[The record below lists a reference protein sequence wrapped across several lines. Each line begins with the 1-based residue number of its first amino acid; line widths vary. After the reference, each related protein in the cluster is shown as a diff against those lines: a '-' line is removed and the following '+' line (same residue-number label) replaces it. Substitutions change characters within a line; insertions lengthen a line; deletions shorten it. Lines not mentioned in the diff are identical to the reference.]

1 MTEVNTLDTEDQNT
15 NTTDEQVTTD
25 TTTTVEDTA
34 VTESNTDID
43 VDAMSDE
50 EFMAFMDSTPST
62 TTSTPKDTTTT
73 TTTKQDTT
81 TDEVVADTKT
91 EETTKVEQTPVTKVK
106 EDKKVVE
113 DTTSVTTIVPED
125 YAAIFKPFK
134 ANGKEITPK
143 TVDDV
148 ISLMQMGANYTKKM
162 QAMVP
167 LKRTVETLNK
177 ADIKE
182 EDLNFLIDVHKGDKE
197 AIKKL
202 LEKHKVDP
210 LELDMETTN
219 YVPKNNM
226 ISEEDIEYLSTLE
239 DIQSS
244 VPKISEIISTKW
256 DAESKQILLKD
267 PKALIGLHQE
277 IELGRFDEI
286 QAQLE
291 VDRTFGRYKGVS
303 DFQAYIDIVNKK
315 VATQVSKPTVTPTVS
330 DAVSTPTTKPKTQHD
345 KSKAAPAKGTAT
357 SQGSAI
363 TTKDLINTSDE
374 EFLKLM
380 ARGLA

>member
-25 TTTTVEDTA
+25 TTTAVEDTT

-62 TTSTPKDTTTT
+62 TTSTPKDTTTTT

-113 DTTSVTTIVPED
+113 DTTSVTTIVPEN
-125 YAAIFKPFK
+125 YADIFKPFK

-182 EDLNFLIDVHKGDKE
+182 EDLNFLLKRGITE
-197 AIKKL
+197 PL
-202 LEKHKVDP
+202 DP
-210 LELDMETTN
+210 
-219 YVPKNNM
+219 
-226 ISEEDIEYLSTLE
+226 STL
-239 DIQSS
+239 
-244 VPKISEIISTKW
+244 PN
-256 DAESKQILLKD
+256 
-267 PKALIGLHQE
+267 
-277 IELGRFDEI
+277 R
-286 QAQLE
+286 
-291 VDRTFGRYKGVS
+291 
-303 DFQAYIDIVNKK
+303 
-315 VATQVSKPTVTPTVS
+315 VT
-330 DAVSTPTTKPKTQHD
+330 
-345 KSKAAPAKGTAT
+345 
-357 SQGSAI
+357 
-363 TTKDLINTSDE
+363 
-374 EFLKLM
+374 M
-380 ARGLA
+380 

>member
-1 MTEVNTLDTEDQNT
+1 MTDVNTLDTEDQNT

-25 TTTTVEDTA
+25 TATAVEDTT

-62 TTSTPKDTTTT
+62 TTSTPKDTTT
-73 TTTKQDTT
+73 DG
-81 TDEVVADTKT
+81 VVADTKT

-113 DTTSVTTIVPED
+113 DTTSVTTTIPED

-162 QAMVP
+162 QAMAP

-303 DFQAYIDIVNKK
+303 DFRAYVDIVNKK
-315 VATQVSKPTVTPTVS
+315 VTKQVSKPTVTPTVS
-330 DAVSTPTTKPKTQHD
+330 DSVSTPTTKPKTQHD

>member
-1 MTEVNTLDTEDQNT
+1 MTDVNTLDTEDQNT

-25 TTTTVEDTA
+25 TTVVEDTA

-50 EFMAFMDSTPST
+50 EFMAFMDSTPSA
-62 TTSTPKDTTTT
+62 TTSTPKDTTT
-73 TTTKQDTT
+73 TT

-113 DTTSVTTIVPED
+113 DTTGVTTIVPED

-303 DFQAYIDIVNKK
+303 DFQAYVDIVNKK
-315 VATQVSKPTVTPTVS
+315 VATQISKPAVTPTVS

-345 KSKAAPAKGTAT
+345 KSKAAPAKGTTT

-380 ARGLA
+380 ARGLV

>member
-25 TTTTVEDTA
+25 TTTAVEDTT

-62 TTSTPKDTTTT
+62 TTSTTKDTT
-73 TTTKQDTT
+73 TT

-113 DTTSVTTIVPED
+113 DTTSVTTIVPEN
-125 YAAIFKPFK
+125 YADIFKPFK

-303 DFQAYIDIVNKK
+303 DFRAYVDIVNKK
-315 VATQVSKPTVTPTVS
+315 VTTQVSKPAVTPTVS

>member
-1 MTEVNTLDTEDQNT
+1 MTDVNTLDTEDQNT

-25 TTTTVEDTA
+25 TTTAVEDTT

-315 VATQVSKPTVTPTVS
+315 VATQVNKPAVTPTVS

>member
-25 TTTTVEDTA
+25 TTVVEDTA

-50 EFMAFMDSTPST
+50 EFMAFMDSTPSA
-62 TTSTPKDTTTT
+62 TTSTTKDTTTT
-73 TTTKQDTT
+73 TTT

-113 DTTSVTTIVPED
+113 DTTGVTTIVPED

-315 VATQVSKPTVTPTVS
+315 VATQVSKPAVTPTVS

>member
-1 MTEVNTLDTEDQNT
+1 MTDVNTLDTEDQNT

-25 TTTTVEDTA
+25 ATVVEDTA

-73 TTTKQDTT
+73 TKQDTT

-106 EDKKVVE
+106 EDKKAVE
-113 DTTSVTTIVPED
+113 DTTGVTTIVPED

-330 DAVSTPTTKPKTQHD
+330 DSVSTPTTKPKTQHD

>member
-1 MTEVNTLDTEDQNT
+1 MTDVNTLDTEDQNT

-25 TTTTVEDTA
+25 TTVVEDTA

-62 TTSTPKDTTTT
+62 TTSTPKDTTT
-73 TTTKQDTT
+73 
-81 TDEVVADTKT
+81 DEVVADTKT

-113 DTTSVTTIVPED
+113 DTTGVTTIVPED

-315 VATQVSKPTVTPTVS
+315 VATQVSKPAVTPTVS
-330 DAVSTPTTKPKTQHD
+330 DSVSTPTTKPKTQHD
-345 KSKAAPAKGTAT
+345 KSKAAPAKGTTT

-380 ARGLA
+380 ARGLV

>member
-1 MTEVNTLDTEDQNT
+1 MTDVNTLGTEDQNT
-15 NTTDEQVTTD
+15 NTTDEQVVTD
-25 TTTTVEDTA
+25 TPTTVEDVA
-34 VTESNTDID
+34 VTDSNTNID
-43 VDAMSDE
+43 VDSMSDE
-50 EFMAFMDSTPST
+50 EFVAFMDSTPTTVT
-62 TTSTPKDTTTT
+62 TTKDTTS
-73 TTTKQDTT
+73 TKQDTT
-81 TDEVVADTKT
+81 TDEVKGSKT

-106 EDKKVVE
+106 EAVKAVE
-113 DTTSVTTIVPED
+113 DTNSTTTTIPD
-125 YAAIFKPFK
+125 NYADIFKPFK

-148 ISLMQMGANYTKKM
+148 VSLMQMGANYTKKM

-357 SQGSAI
+357 SRGSAI